1 MIQTEMPQVN
11 RKERKW
17 VGILLVAVMMAFAA
31 GCGDEEEEDEKVE
44 ETIGILEMET
54 FLTNI
59 NDPSGERYA
68 KLQVKLAVS
77 PQEKAAEVTG
87 DALLM
92 AKLRD
97 QVLTLLSSKTFEELS
112 DPEGK
117 EGFRGEIQERLSPL
131 VEGGEVK
138 EVLFAEFVVQ

>member
-17 VGILLVAVMMAFAA
+17 VGILLVAVMVAFAA
-31 GCGDEEEEDEKVE
+31 GCGDEEEEENEVE
-44 ETIGILEMET
+44 ETVGILEMET

-77 PQEKAAEVTG
+77 PEEKAAEVTG

-97 QVLTLLSSKTFEELS
+97 QVLTLLTSKTFEELS

-117 EGFRGEIQERLSPL
+117 EGFRSEIQERLSPL

>member
-1 MIQTEMPQVN
+1 MPQVN

-17 VGILLVAVMMAFAA
+17 VGILLVAFMMAFAA
-31 GCGDEEEEDEKVE
+31 GCGDEEEEENEVE
-44 ETIGILEMET
+44 ETVGILEMET

-77 PQEKAAEVTG
+77 PEEKAAEVTG

-97 QVLTLLSSKTFEELS
+97 QVLTLLTSKTFEELS

-117 EGFRGEIQERLSPL
+117 EGFRSEIQERLSPL

>member
-31 GCGDEEEEDEKVE
+31 GCGDEEEEDNDVE
-44 ETIGILEMET
+44 ETVGILEMET

-77 PQEKAAEVTG
+77 PEEKAAEVTG

-97 QVLTLLSSKTFEELS
+97 QVLTLLTSKTFEELS

-117 EGFRGEIQERLSPL
+117 EGFRSEIQERLSPL

>member
-17 VGILLVAVMMAFAA
+17 VGILLVAFMMAFAA
-31 GCGDEEEEDEKVE
+31 GCGDEEEEENEVE
-44 ETIGILEMET
+44 ETVGILEMET

-77 PQEKAAEVTG
+77 PEEKAAEVTG

-97 QVLTLLSSKTFEELS
+97 QVLTLLTSKTFEELS

-117 EGFRGEIQERLSPL
+117 EGFRSEIQERLSPL

>member
-1 MIQTEMPQVN
+1 MIQVN
-11 RKERKW
+11 RKERW
-17 VGILLVAVMMAFAA
+17 ISILLVAFMVAFTA

-77 PQEKAAEVTG
+77 PEEKAVEVTG

>member
-1 MIQTEMPQVN
+1 MS

-17 VGILLVAVMMAFAA
+17 ISILLVTLMMALAA
-31 GCGDEEEEDEKVE
+31 GCGDEEEEEVK
-44 ETIGILEMET
+44 ETVGIVEMET

-59 NDPSGERYA
+59 NDASGERYA
-68 KLQVKLAVS
+68 KLKLKLAVS
-77 PQEKAAEVTG
+77 PEEKVLEVTE

-97 QVLTLLSSKTFEELS
+97 QVLTLISSKTFKELS

-117 EGFRGEIQERLSPL
+117 EGFRSEIRERLSPL

>member
-1 MIQTEMPQVN
+1 MSQSEMPQVN

-17 VGILLVAVMMAFAA
+17 TSILLVAFMMAFTA
-31 GCGDEEEEDEKVE
+31 GCGDDEDEGE
-44 ETIGILEMET
+44 EVKATVGIVEMET

-59 NDPSGERYA
+59 NDASGERYA
-68 KLQVKLAVS
+68 KLQLKLAVS
-77 PQEKAAEVTG
+77 PEEKVLEVTK

-92 AKLRD
+92 ARLRD
-97 QVLTLLSSKTFEELS
+97 QVLTLISSKTFEELS

-117 EGFRGEIQERLSPL
+117 ESFRSEIRERLSPL

>member
-1 MIQTEMPQVN
+1 MN
-11 RKERKW
+11 RKGRKW
-17 VGILLVAVMMAFAA
+17 ISILLVTPIMALAA
-31 GCGDEEEEDEKVE
+31 GCGDEEGEEVE
-44 ETIGILEMET
+44 ETVGIVEMET

-59 NDPSGERYA
+59 NDASGERYA
-68 KLQVKLAVS
+68 KLQLKLAVA
-77 PQEKAAEVTG
+77 PEEKAAEVSA

-97 QVLTLLSSKTFEELS
+97 QVLTLISSKTFEDLS
-112 DPEGK
+112 APEGK
-117 EGFRGEIQERLSPL
+117 EGFRSEMRERLTRL